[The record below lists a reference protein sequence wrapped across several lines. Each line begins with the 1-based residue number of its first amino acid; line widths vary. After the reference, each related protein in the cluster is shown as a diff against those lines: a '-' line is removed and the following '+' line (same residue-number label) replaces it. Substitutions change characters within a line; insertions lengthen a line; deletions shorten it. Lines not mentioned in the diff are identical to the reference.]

1 MSQVSRIGDPS
12 ACELAFNG
20 TEFMY
25 PMLETLHAV
34 EIFIFLSIL
43 TKPNNLYCF
52 SIHLLSPCQMSHQWA
67 LHG

>member
-1 MSQVSRIGDPS
+1 MLVNLLLTVLNLRTPV
-12 ACELAFNG
+12 
-20 TEFMY
+20 
-25 PMLETLHAV
+25 LETLHAV